1 MADKKKTDK
10 IDENMK
16 KAASSIGKALARSQ
30 VKLEKTRRQAV
41 KRAGEMVGKVTHSA
55 EQALDRTAKKIPQTE
70 NVIPGT
76 KRGSSSR
83 FSGRGKKSVID
94 SIGLLAA
101 EVLIYLEENEEIG
114 LSKLVNVMKNRGNSE
129 AMAFGSI
136 GWLAR
141 EGKIAISRDGKKIS
155 IR

>member
-1 MADKKKTDK
+1 MTDKKKSDK

-30 VKLEKTRRQAV
+30 VKLEKTRRQAI
-41 KRAGEMVGKVTHSA
+41 KKAGEMVDKVTISA
-55 EQALDRTAKKIPQTE
+55 EQALDRTVKKTHKTE
-70 NVIPGT
+70 DDISGT
-76 KRGSSSR
+76 RKGSSSR

-94 SIGLLAA
+94 SIGLLAG
-101 EVLIYLEENEEIG
+101 EVLAYLEENEEIG

-129 AMAFGSI
+129 AMAFGAV

-141 EGKIAISRDGKKIS
+141 EGKIAISKDGKKIS
-155 IR
+155 LR

>member
-1 MADKKKTDK
+1 MTDKKKTDK

-41 KRAGEMVGKVTHSA
+41 KKAGEMVDKVSHSA
-55 EQALDRTAKKIPQTE
+55 EQALNRTAPKISQTK
-70 NVIPGT
+70 NDTSGT
-76 KRGSSSR
+76 RRGPSSR

-94 SIGLLAA
+94 SIGLLAG
-101 EVLIYLEENEEIG
+101 EVLAYLEENEEIG
-114 LSKLVNVMKNRGNSE
+114 LSKMVNVMKNRGNSE

-141 EGKIAISRDGKKIS
+141 EGKITISKDGKKIS

>member
-1 MADKKKTDK
+1 MPDKKKSDK

-41 KRAGEMVGKVTHSA
+41 KKAGEMVDKVTSSA
-55 EQALDRTAKKIPQTE
+55 EQALERTVKKPHKTE
-70 NVIPGT
+70 DDISGT
-76 KRGSSSR
+76 RKVSASR

-94 SIGLLAA
+94 SIGLLAG
-101 EVLIYLEENEEIG
+101 EVLAYLEENEEIG

-129 AMAFGSI
+129 AMAFGAV

-141 EGKIAISRDGKKIS
+141 ENKIAISKDGKKIS
-155 IR
+155 LR

>member
-1 MADKKKTDK
+1 
-10 IDENMK
+10 
-16 KAASSIGKALARSQ
+16 
-30 VKLEKTRRQAV
+30 
-41 KRAGEMVGKVTHSA
+41 MVGKVSHSA
-55 EQALDRTAKKIPQTE
+55 EQALNRTAKKIPKTE
-70 NVIPGT
+70 NDISGT
-76 KRGSSSR
+76 RRGPSSR
-83 FSGRGKKSVID
+83 FSSRGKKSVID
-94 SIGLLAA
+94 SIGLLAG
-101 EVLIYLEENEEIG
+101 EVQTFLEENEEIG

>member
-1 MADKKKTDK
+1 MANKRKSDK

-30 VKLEKTRRQAV
+30 VKLEKTGRKAV
-41 KRAGEMVGKVTHSA
+41 KKAGAMVDKVTHSA
-55 EQALDRTAKKIPQTE
+55 ERALDRTAKKFQQSA
-70 NVIPGT
+70 NDLSGT
-76 KRGSSSR
+76 RKGSSSR

-94 SIGLLAA
+94 SIGLLAE
-101 EVLIYLEENEEIG
+101 EVRTYLEENEEIG

-141 EGKIAISRDGKKIS
+141 EGKVAISKDGKKIS